1 MFHLLLIYYV
11 WSIICI
17 YLRLDYDCVDG
28 VEYSKP
34 DSCLL
39 LKERKKDVKKWLEA
53 RSRKSKLKKSFCM
66 CQNVCLA
73 RVHETKFLLSKLS
86 DNAEFLCL
94 RVKIVSDINLSTA
107 LNVILSS
114 ENFFNYDYSLPLYN
128 LRIYLPP
135 SYLNK
140 K

>member
-1 MFHLLLIYYV
+1 MQEFKKMLHLPLIYYV

-53 RSRKSKLKKSFCM
+53 RSRKSKLKKSFCVKT
-66 CQNVCLA
+66 CVWLVFKA
-73 RVHETKFLLSKLS
+73 PKFLLSKLS

-94 RVKIVSDINLSTA
+94 RVKIVSDINLSTT
-107 LNVILSS
+107 LNAILSS
-114 ENFFNYDYSLPLYN
+114 ENFSNYYYFLQ
-128 LRIYLPP
+128 
-135 SYLNK
+135 K
-140 K
+140 